1 MVSIL
6 DYKKFDTS
14 RLEYTEPSKVKGGSY
29 IAGIKYRND
38 ANELQDVVIQSPRLI
53 CNTGIVKTDTRSY
66 LELDFDKDHWL
77 FYEFITDIDDHNIVI
92 VEKNSETWFQKKF
105 PLDVVEEYYKSPVK
119 VGRGKNPPKIK
130 VKLPITKGKIDCGIY
145 DSNKNVIHHSDIT
158 GNSKMICVLKLI
170 GLRFLKQQVICDWF
184 PLQIRVC
191 DIEAKIPRSYLIDD
205 SLLSDNEEVLEEVS
219 EPEVKS
225 VIEPEQVLKSQEH
238 VEEPLAEVAS
248 EPVFEN
254 THEPV
259 AEAEAEVSQ
268 EPVVEA
274 EVEAEAEVS
283 KKPVVEAEVEVSQ
296 EPVVENNEIVKELET
311 PEVIEKILEPE
322 TSNFQEPEEQSSA
335 DSFVEN
341 LDDNFVNEEDIEKI
355 HEEKLAEFDKNN
367 KIAELNEKINLLEQE
382 IYKRDNLIDKFKSLL
397 N

>member
-119 VGRGKNPPKIK
+119 AGRGKNPPKIK

-225 VIEPEQVLKSQEH
+225 VLEPEQVLKFQEH
-238 VEEPLAEVAS
+238 VAEPIAELAS

-259 AEAEAEVSQ
+259 VEAEAEAEVEVSQ
-268 EPVVEA
+268 E
-274 EVEAEAEVS
+274 
-283 KKPVVEAEVEVSQ
+283 PVVEAEVEVSQ